1 MSKAS
6 TDLPSHFVDNIPA
19 VLAVPVN
26 TETSTSARIK
36 MPLKVSA
43 CLSLFSFH
51 DFFQL
56 PPGTPL
62 PDGEN
67 GGERAAWMF
76 ETPKRPSKKGFF

>member
-1 MSKAS
+1 
-6 TDLPSHFVDNIPA
+6 
-19 VLAVPVN
+19 
-26 TETSTSARIK
+26 

-76 ETPKRPSKKGFF
+76 ETPKCPSKKGFF